1 MSINTI
7 LLIAVLCMLGMNF
20 IAIVIYKPNRLI
32 RFVKDINILDIFVFL
47 ITLFV
52 ILFVPAA
59 CIFIY
64 SSANSIWSLFS
75 FDFNSISLNFS
86 DWISPKLPTDPPVE
100 GESSVSS
107 GDYGPFGDFIGG
119 VLNPILTFITVALL
133 VLTMWMQRKELSL
146 TRDELK
152 RSAEEQARSAKAANS
167 QVAYSF
173 IFSIMSLADNKLD
186 RIRYR
191 HASGLQAFNEFV
203 RLDAFKS
210 SISRKDS
217 NHYYRDLKYGEET
230 FSSYYGLVYNLSFA
244 IDSYDESVLDSINKK
259 FYFNLIRSKL
269 SSAEMTLLILHALEK
284 VSDDG
289 EFKLLLIKYEMFKF
303 IGLQGRESCAFNF
316 SGNVCIEFNL
326 LYEYL
331 VVSDDGS
338 ECVASAFGKNSKLTL
353 AIVDAIKANK
363 AALDRCLSYPHK
375 DMYCI
380 PLKES
385 DYLAKIR
392 S

>member
-1 MSINTI
+1 MKK
-7 LLIAVLCMLGMNF
+7 F
-20 IAIVIYKPNRLI
+20 WY
-32 RFVKDINILDIFVFL
+32 FVKEVFFYTFVL
-47 ITLFV
+47 SITALAV
-52 ILFVPAA
+52 YAGYI
-59 CIFIY
+59 IY
-64 SSANSIWSLFS
+64 GIANNFWHV
-75 FDFNSISLNFS
+75 FDFSTKEFLDTFDIT
-86 DWISPKLPTDPPVE
+86 KLIHQHSELKDNKDLGT
-100 GESSVSS
+100 
-107 GDYGPFGDFIGG
+107 FGDFIGG
-119 VLNPILTFITVALL
+119 TLNPILTF
-133 VLTMWMQRKELSL
+133 LTFICLIVTIWMQRTELNL
-146 TRDELK
+146 TRKDLK
-152 RSAEEQARSAKAANS
+152 KSAEEQARSAKAANS

-203 RLDAFKS
+203 RLDVFKS

-217 NHYYRDLKYGEET
+217 NHYYRDLKSGEET

-303 IGLQGRESCAFNF
+303 IDFQGRESHAFNF
-316 SGNVCIEFNL
+316 SGNVCIRFNL

-363 AALDRCLSYPHK
+363 AALDRCLSDPDK